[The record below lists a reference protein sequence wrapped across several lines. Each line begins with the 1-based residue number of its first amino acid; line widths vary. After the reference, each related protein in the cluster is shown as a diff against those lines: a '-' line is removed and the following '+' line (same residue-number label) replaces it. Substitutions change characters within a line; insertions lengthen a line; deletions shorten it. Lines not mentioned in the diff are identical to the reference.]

1 MIVTLDIN
9 KILTPQRSIETQSK
23 FIFGHK
29 LNHFELARVV
39 KCWWCTEIVLGG
51 GPLCMH
57 NVIGEVIVPSDAG
70 LILRH
75 CPSLPV
81 RPLWSEGWR
90 STEGVI
96 LKAVLIAK
104 NTFTTGRQE
113 RGFICNVTRISVEL
127 IPTVPYV
134 NWKVVLTQCRVWMN

>member
-1 MIVTLDIN
+1 MYLFLPLWHTHTNLLTRLSVIVTLDIN

-29 LNHFELARVV
+29 LNHFELARVA
-39 KCWWCTEIVLGG
+39 KCWWCTEITLGG

-57 NVIGEVIVPSDAG
+57 NVIGEVVVPSDAG

-90 STEGVI
+90 STEGVFWTRG
-96 LKAVLIAK
+96 VDS
-104 NTFTTGRQE
+104 QE
-113 RGFICNVTRISVEL
+113 HIQNRSAGARIYL
-127 IPTVPYV
+127 
-134 NWKVVLTQCRVWMN
+134 QCH